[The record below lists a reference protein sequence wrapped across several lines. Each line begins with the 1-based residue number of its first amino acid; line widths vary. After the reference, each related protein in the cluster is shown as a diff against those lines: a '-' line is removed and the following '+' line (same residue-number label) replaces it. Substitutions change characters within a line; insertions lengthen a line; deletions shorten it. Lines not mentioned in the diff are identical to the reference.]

1 MATGLAGATVKA
13 ASDDVAAVESASAE
27 PSPWPVRNS
36 RQRTR
41 DVKRDAVIRAAARAF
56 SERGYHNTSIDEIA
70 PALNVTKP
78 TIYYYVANKEQL
90 LLECILTGLERVL
103 APFRRPRPPGMNARE
118 QLNETIRH
126 YAQAIAS
133 EYGGCMVRA
142 EDLGLA
148 PDSLASIKKLK
159 SEIDHAIRQLLEEGT
174 RDGSIET
181 HDLKMSAFALAGAL
195 NWIAHWYREN
205 QSMTAPEIAEPFVRI
220 FNLGLAPRTELAQS
234 AAGAAARGRA
244 RPSSAP
250 ARAARRAARRRS
262 G

>member
-1 MATGLAGATVKA
+1 MKA
-13 ASDDVAAVESASAE
+13 ASDDLAEVDSAPADS
-27 PSPWPVRNS
+27 SPWPVRSS

-41 DVKRDAVIRAAARAF
+41 DVKREAVIRAAARAF

-70 PALNVTKP
+70 AALNVTKP

-103 APFRRPRPPGMNARE
+103 APFRRPRPAGTSARE

-148 PDSLASIKKLK
+148 PASLARIKKLK
-159 SEIDHAIRQLLEEGT
+159 SEIDHAIRQLLEEGA
-174 RDGSIET
+174 RDGSIDT
-181 HDLKMSAFALAGAL
+181 HDPKMTAFALAGAL

-205 QSMTAPEIAEPFVRI
+205 QSMTAAEIAEAFVRI
-220 FNLGLAPRTELAQS
+220 FNLGLAPRTQPAQPPAS
-234 AAGAAARGRA
+234 A
-244 RPSSAP
+244 
-250 ARAARRAARRRS
+250 AARRRARS
-262 G
+262 SRTPHGAQPVRKP

>member
-1 MATGLAGATVKA
+1 LKTATKQRQSPTDE
-13 ASDDVAAVESASAE
+13 SDAE
-27 PSPWPVRNS
+27 EASPWPAR
-36 RQRTR
+36 RTTQHTR

-56 SERGYHNTSIDEIA
+56 NARGYHNTSIEEIA
-70 PALNVTKP
+70 AGLNVTKP

-103 APFRRPRPPGMNARE
+103 EPFRRERSPGVTARE
-118 QLNETIRH
+118 QLNEMIRH

-148 PDSLASIKKLK
+148 PESLARIKQLK
-159 SEIDHAIRQLLEEGT
+159 SEIDQSIRRLLDEGA

-181 HDLKMSAFALAGAL
+181 HDPKMTAFALAGAL

-205 QSMTAPEIAEPFVRI
+205 QSMTAAEIAEAFVQV
-220 FNLGLAPRTELAQS
+220 FNSGLTPREP
-234 AAGAAARGRA
+234 RRRA
-244 RPSSAP
+244 RRGMVSA
-250 ARAARRAARRRS
+250 RS
-262 G
+262 KL

>member
-1 MATGLAGATVKA
+1 MKA
-13 ASDDVAAVESASAE
+13 ASDDVAEGSTDTAAADA
-27 PSPWPVRNS
+27 SPWPVRSS

-41 DVKRDAVIRAAARAF
+41 DIKREAVIRAAARAF

-70 PALNVTKP
+70 AALNVTKP

-103 APFRRPRPPGMNARE
+103 APFHRPRPAGMSARE
-118 QLNETIRH
+118 QLNENIRH

-148 PDSLASIKKLK
+148 PASLARIKQLK
-159 SEIDHAIRQLLEEGT
+159 SEIDHAIRQLLEEGA
-174 RDGSIET
+174 RDGSIDT
-181 HDLKMSAFALAGAL
+181 HDPKMSAFAIAGAL

-205 QSMTAPEIAEPFVRI
+205 QSMTAVEIAEAFVRI
-220 FNLGLAPRTELAQS
+220 FNLGLAPRTL
-234 AAGAAARGRA
+234 
-244 RPSSAP
+244 P
-250 ARAARRAARRRS
+250 
-262 G
+262 